1 MTTAWSGPAPALV
14 RATRHTTLGPTFETL
29 HRVHIALSSPSGTLL
44 ASAGDAHYPTPARS
58 CLKPIQ
64 AQALFESGAFTRFA
78 ITSSELALACAS
90 HEGASAH
97 TDQVLAWLTRLGLT
111 ESALDCGAHP
121 PGDREALTALQRE
134 GRAPSPVH
142 NNCSGKHTG
151 MLAAALALGAPT
163 RNYLHARHPVQRLIR
178 DLLAAQLPHAHTLA
192 WGVDGCSAPTPVLD
206 LASLATLYARLLA
219 AATRHPDRDAPQD
232 PAALNLATTALAMV
246 EHPELVGG
254 RGVLDTRL
262 MRAIGPVS
270 QSAPRTLIAKRG
282 ADGVYALA
290 YHHPTL
296 GPVGCA
302 LKVEDGSSD
311 ARTPA
316 VLAVLDRLGA
326 LTPPTRVALADLI
339 RPERR
344 NHRGL
349 LVGHLEVDL
358 TLELPAHP

>member
-1 MTTAWSGPAPALV
+1 MTGSGHGPALV
-14 RATRHTTLGPTFETL
+14 RPAVVRTTRHTTLGPTFETL
-29 HRVHIALSSPSGTLL
+29 HRVHIALSSPSGALL
-44 ASAGDAHYPTPARS
+44 ACAGDARYPTPLRS
-58 CLKPIQ
+58 CLKPFQ
-64 AQALFESGAFTRFA
+64 AQALFASGAYTRFA

-97 TDQVLAWLTRLGLT
+97 TDQVLAWLTRLELT

-121 PGDREALTALQRE
+121 PGDREALTALQSS

-178 DLLAAQLPHAHTLA
+178 DLLTALLPNGPALS

-219 AATRHPDRDAPQD
+219 AATGEFTDPQREG
-232 PAALNLATTALAMV
+232 LATTALAMV

-302 LKVEDGSSD
+302 LKVEDGSSE

-316 VLAVLDRLGA
+316 VLAVLDHLGA

-349 LVGHLEVDL
+349 LIGHLEVDL
-358 TLELPAHP
+358 ALDLPTPR

>member
-1 MTTAWSGPAPALV
+1 MSDQPATLV
-14 RATRHTTLGPTFETL
+14 RATRQATLGPTFETL
-29 HRVHIALSSPSGTLL
+29 HRVHIAVTTPSGTLL
-44 ASAGDAHYPTPARS
+44 TSSGDARYQTPLRS
-58 CLKPIQ
+58 CLKPFQ
-64 AQALFESGAFTRFA
+64 AQALFDSGAYTRFA

-97 TDQVLAWLTRLGLT
+97 TDQVLAWLARLGLS
-111 ESALDCGAHP
+111 EAALDCGAHP

-134 GRAPSPVH
+134 GRPPSPVH
-142 NNCSGKHTG
+142 NNCSGKHTA
-151 MLAAALALGAPT
+151 MLASALALGAPT
-163 RNYLHARHPVQRLIR
+163 RNYLHARHPVQRLVR
-178 DLLAAQLPHAHTLA
+178 DQLERHLPDLQPLSF
-192 WGVDGCSAPTPVLD
+192 GVDGCSAPTPILD
-206 LASLATLYARLLA
+206 LASLATLYARLLSAMTGDLASNA
-219 AATRHPDRDAPQD
+219 ADEA
-232 PAALNLATTALAMV
+232 LATTARAMV

-270 QSAPRTLIAKRG
+270 PKGDGAPGTLIAKRG

-296 GPVGCA
+296 GPLGAA
-302 LKVEDGSSD
+302 LKVEDGLSE

-316 VLAVLDRLGA
+316 VLALLERLGA
-326 LTPPTRVALADLI
+326 LSPPTRVALADLI

-358 TLELPAHP
+358 ALELPAHR